1 MLYELC
7 RFVLKLFLFL
17 GLISQEVRV
26 GNFLEVGLLHLS
38 MLAHLTMIDLT
49 VQIVESIQVR
59 DDLLLFIF
67 TLTKSVLCLLNLS
80 IREFFDLA
88 ARHATTLGLSTSGEG
103 AGSFIHGTIQSY
115 DSVAPVELVGHM
127 TADVEILTHQG
138 VPQGEEE
145 SILELLFVG
154 PDKIVEALSILW
166 AHELRL
172 PLVLYLTTDLI
183 ETEKRGAADAM
194 GTKELDAL
202 LSLLDRIN
210 DDVVKIRT
218 SSGHGNVELV
228 VNSAEITK
236 PTVNAAQFALI
247 LCILQLSENP
257 VARHHLLSSLPHVV
271 DFVCDLT
278 YLPLQL
284 LVLFA

>member
-1 MLYELC
+1 M
-7 RFVLKLFLFL
+7 
-17 GLISQEVRV
+17 
-26 GNFLEVGLLHLS
+26 
-38 MLAHLTMIDLT
+38 
-49 VQIVESIQVR
+49 
-59 DDLLLFIF
+59 
-67 TLTKSVLCLLNLS
+67 
-80 IREFFDLA
+80 
-88 ARHATTLGLSTSGEG
+88 
-103 AGSFIHGTIQSY
+103 
-115 DSVAPVELVGHM
+115 APVKLVGHM

-154 PDKIVEALSILW
+154 PDKVVEALSILW

-183 ETEKRGAADAM
+183 ETEERGAPDAI
-194 GTKELDAL
+194 GTKELNAL

-218 SSGHGNVELV
+218 SSGHGDVELV

-236 PTVNAAQFALI
+236 PTVNATQFSLI

-271 DFVCDLT
+271 DLVSDLA
-278 YLPLQL
+278 YLTLQL
-284 LVLFA
+284 LVLFAQIGFPLLFFASF